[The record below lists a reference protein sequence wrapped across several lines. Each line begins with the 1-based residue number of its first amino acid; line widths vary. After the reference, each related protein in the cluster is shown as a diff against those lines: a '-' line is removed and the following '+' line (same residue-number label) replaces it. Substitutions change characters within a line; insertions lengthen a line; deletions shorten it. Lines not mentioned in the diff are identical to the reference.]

1 MLWVGR
7 IVVLIISI
15 AALLLALLDK
25 KGSIM
30 SLVSNAWGIF
40 GAAFGPVILLSLYW
54 RRFNFPGA
62 LAAIAGGAVM
72 DLVWLYAIKPSVGIY
87 ELLPAFIFSLLLGVA
102 VTLLTKA
109 PNKQVTDLFDKA
121 KEGHNL

>member
-1 MLWVGR
+1 
-7 IVVLIISI
+7 
-15 AALLLALLDK
+15 
-25 KGSIM
+25 
-30 SLVSNAWGIF
+30 
-40 GAAFGPVILLSLYW
+40 
-54 RRFNFPGA
+54 
-62 LAAIAGGAVM
+62 M

-87 ELLPAFIFSLLLGVA
+87 ELLPAFIFSLLLGVV